1 MALAAVTIP
10 STFARDGIAL
20 PAPDG
25 DVPGVAV
32 EDGGLELM
40 QWGDAC
46 RPAGAERARVSDS
59 NGGGTWDSS
68 VG

>member
-1 MALAAVTIP
+1 MALTAVTIP
-10 STFARDGIAL
+10 STVARDGIAL
-20 PAPDG
+20 PAPDC

-32 EDGGLELM
+32 EADGLELM
-40 QWGDAC
+40 RWGDAC
-46 RPAGAERARVSDS
+46 RPAGAERARASDS